1 MKGISWEDAKGRIT
15 WPWLAQ
21 PKVDGVRAFLDLQH
35 GRVVSYAGKPLYNL
49 GAALARAKQWADSSW
64 GSLDVEVMVNGSFTD
79 TVRYL
84 RSKTVPDDLKDAQV
98 TLWVLDLP
106 GSTLDQQQ
114 RIEALELRGETE
126 DGAIRI
132 PETASVADEEA
143 AREVYNG
150 YRARGYEG
158 VMLKAPDGLYKAGKR
173 SRLWVKMKPEET
185 GDALVVK
192 VHEAMSAEGWHLGRV
207 GSLVCKDED
216 GRVVCIG
223 GMDHALAERWWK
235 DPDSIVGEWIE
246 FSYMEKASKGGYRH
260 PRFVRVREPKA

>member
-1 MKGISWEDAKGRIT
+1 
-15 WPWLAQ
+15 
-21 PKVDGVRAFLDLQH
+21 
-35 GRVVSYAGKPLYNL
+35 
-49 GAALARAKQWADSSW
+49 
-64 GSLDVEVMVNGSFTD
+64 
-79 TVRYL
+79 
-84 RSKTVPDDLKDAQV
+84 
-98 TLWVLDLP
+98 
-106 GSTLDQQQ
+106 
-114 RIEALELRGETE
+114 
-126 DGAIRI
+126 
-132 PETASVADEEA
+132 
-143 AREVYNG
+143 
-150 YRARGYEG
+150 
-158 VMLKAPDGLYKAGKR
+158 
-173 SRLWVKMKPEET
+173 MKPEET